1 MAQVAGPQRD
11 SNGGTAPTQG
21 WRKKLPV
28 QSPLIKKLN
37 MEWEVCL
44 SLQGGQRKENVTLRL
59 DYSDAEW
66 TFHRVRVGGQ
76 SMTCRFLT
84 GGTHLKVAAFDCGSD
99 EEELA
104 SVATAMAEGEK
115 TMHMRGEN
123 GKKHF
128 KLHLSVQLRVS
139 SSCTASS
146 RVALDTKPLFS
157 SLWVAAVVVQA
168 VVMAMVAV
176 VGGHRGE

>member
-1 MAQVAGPQRD
+1 
-11 SNGGTAPTQG
+11 
-21 WRKKLPV
+21 
-28 QSPLIKKLN
+28 

-104 SVATAMAEGEK
+104 SVATAMAEG
-115 TMHMRGEN
+115 RGT
-123 GKKHF
+123 GDGHAAAQPALPCKSHIDGSFPDF
-128 KLHLSVQLRVS
+128 KLSKS
-139 SSCTASS
+139 
-146 RVALDTKPLFS
+146 
-157 SLWVAAVVVQA
+157 
-168 VVMAMVAV
+168 
-176 VGGHRGE
+176 